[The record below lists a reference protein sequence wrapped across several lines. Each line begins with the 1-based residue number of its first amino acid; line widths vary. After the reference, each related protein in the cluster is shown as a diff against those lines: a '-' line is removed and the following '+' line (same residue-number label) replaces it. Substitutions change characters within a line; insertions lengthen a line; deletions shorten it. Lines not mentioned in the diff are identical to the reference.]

1 MLHIFISTGQIRNIV
16 GNILTL
22 FLLVGL
28 FCGVVYGWLWVTK
41 NSCERN
47 LCVPDS
53 LNIVTLALAGSLLN
67 PWRKKLKEPVFLF
80 NEIYKY
86 KAMQWLLRVL

>member
-1 MLHIFISTGQIRNIV
+1 VFFNKAHSHILFFSQYNSLSMLHIFISTGQIRNIV

-67 PWRKKLKEPVFLF
+67 P
-80 NEIYKY
+80 
-86 KAMQWLLRVL
+86 